1 MMKKELKRTQ
11 DDPVPLYF
19 KLINQMRREIL
30 VQLKPGDPIPSER
43 VLSQHFH
50 ICRTTVRQALE
61 QLTVN
66 GEIYKLHGKGTF
78 KSFNQTNNIKELVYV
93 IYNSAMICS
102 PGREITIRA
111 LAETAEKRGYHLVI
125 RGFHSAA
132 EKSGLRDFAKQN
144 INGGLLVSVQ
154 ELSNADVLSLQQ
166 TRIPCVFMNQ
176 DKGYAVR
183 LDYQTAGCLAAQ
195 WCIKRQFRRIA
206 LFLPSRTLP
215 DIRNFQQGFTDNL
228 TPEIKILQTL
238 ETGYD
243 RAAAATAAKWLLS
256 NKKGLDAVICADDMI
271 AAGVADALAEKKL
284 SNRIQVCGINNSYL
298 AAELQFS
305 SVDLNLAERA
315 RQAAGLLA
323 DLLEGKAPPAPHI
336 IRIKPK
342 FIERTEK

>member
-1 MMKKELKRTQ
+1 MKNQLKRTKE
-11 DDPVPLYF
+11 DPVPLYF
-19 KLINQMRREIL
+19 KLINQLRREIL

-43 VLSQHFH
+43 VLSQHFN

-78 KSFNQTNNIKELVYV
+78 KSFNLTNNIKELVYV
-93 IYNSAMICS
+93 VYNSAMISS

-132 EKSGLRDFAKQN
+132 GKSGLRDFAKQN

-154 ELSNADVLSLQQ
+154 ELSNADLLSLQQ

-183 LDYQTAGCLAAQ
+183 LDYQTAGSLAAK
-195 WCIKRQFRRIA
+195 WCIKRKFRRTA

-215 DIRNFQQGFTDNL
+215 DIRNFQQGFSDHL
-228 TPEIKILQTL
+228 TPEIKIIHTA

-243 RAAAATAAKWLLS
+243 RAAAATAAKRLLA
-256 NKKGLDAVICADDMI
+256 NQKNPDAVICADDLV
-271 AAGVADALAEKKL
+271 AAGVADALAEKEL
-284 SNRIQVCGINNSYL
+284 SSRIPVCGINNSYL

-336 IRIKPK
+336 IRIKPE
-342 FIERTEK
+342 FIERT